1 VEVPVVCSSPAPDE
15 GQVVCRQN
23 TWQRLFALSLPL
35 GDKVERVEPRKEKEN
50 WPLGNESRS
59 PGSGRRGA
67 QLRGA
72 RGRQGGGGGRS
83 AGSGLEK
90 TDLRLRR
97 LVGVESGEPG
107 TGRES
112 LGFRSSG

>member
-1 VEVPVVCSSPAPDE
+1 
-15 GQVVCRQN
+15 
-23 TWQRLFALSLPL
+23 
-35 GDKVERVEPRKEKEN
+35 VEPRKEKEN

-90 TDLRLRR
+90 TDGLAVAAASWSRVGARGNPGQGGSRLASGLPDEEHLSRR
-97 LVGVESGEPG
+97 FYPSGP
-107 TGRES
+107 TY
-112 LGFRSSG
+112 